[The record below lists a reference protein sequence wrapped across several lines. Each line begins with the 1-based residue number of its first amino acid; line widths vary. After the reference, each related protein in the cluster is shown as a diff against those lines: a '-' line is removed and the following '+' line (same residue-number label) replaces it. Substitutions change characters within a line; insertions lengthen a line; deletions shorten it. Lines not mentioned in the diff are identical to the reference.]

1 MSDNILLIEPNYKAK
16 YPPLGLMKIAT
27 FHKKD
32 NPQFFKGTKQEYIAR
47 FGEEIKWDRIYISTV
62 FTFHYNKTI
71 ETLNFALNHA
81 KPGNIFLGGV
91 ATTLLNE
98 YDDFAK
104 KHKINVIKGL
114 LNKENENG
122 IGLAGDHKI
131 DEMIPDYSML
141 EQIDYQYPTYDSYIG
156 YSTRGCV
163 NNCDFCAVPKLEGEL
178 KPYKKGHLVGYV
190 NKLKKAHGVKK
201 HLLLLDNNITA
212 CEFDTF
218 DSIIK
223 DIETLGFGKGSKFT
237 NKDKPEMRK
246 NLEKMRK
253 PRIEYQAKY
262 LGFKGKATMPE
273 LIEYIVNKQHRRHR
287 HVDFNQGLE
296 ARKLVENEM
305 KMKRLGDIAIRPS
318 RIAFDHINLEDTYV
332 KAVKLAAKYDIK
344 VISNYLLFN
353 HNDKPEDLLNRI
365 MINIE
370 LNERFAKQKKKGKPS
385 QIFSFPM
392 KYMPLN
398 QTHRQHVGKHWTKK
412 ELRAIQTILIAT
424 HGVVGPKRE
433 YNQRAFCDIH
443 KEDTQSR
450 KVDDEELMEGFKT
463 LIWMPEKYIIHRV
476 ANEEKD
482 TAKWKKQYHK
492 LSDEN
497 RELLHSIIEKNMF
510 DAFEYNKLKPK
521 HPVRKIIDDH
531 YEVLKKRMAHQIR
544 RGYNTNLE
552 KNIKIVG

>member
-1 MSDNILLIEPNYKAK
+1 MSGKILLIEPNYKAK

-27 FHKKD
+27 FHNKD

-47 FGEEIKWDRIYISTV
+47 FGEEMKWDRIYISTV
-62 FTFHYNKTI
+62 FTFQYNKTI
-71 ETLNFALNHA
+71 ETLKFALNHA
-81 KPGNIFLGGV
+81 KPENIFLGGV
-91 ATTLLNE
+91 ATTLLKE

-104 KHKINVIKGL
+104 KHKINVVKGL
-114 LNKENENG
+114 LNKDNDNG

-131 DEMIPDYSML
+131 DEMIPDYSIL
-141 EQIDYQYPTYDSYIG
+141 EQIYYQYPTYDAYIA

-163 NNCDFCAVPKLEGEL
+163 NKCDFCAVPKLEGEL
-178 KPYKKGHLVGYV
+178 KPYKEGYLVDYV
-190 NKLKKAHGVKK
+190 KELKKAHGVKK
-201 HLLLLDNNITA
+201 DLLLLDNNITA
-212 CEFDTF
+212 CDFDVF
-218 DSIIK
+218 DPIIK

-246 NLEKMRK
+246 YLKKMKKNRVL
-253 PRIEYQAKY
+253 YQAKY
-262 LGFKGKATMPE
+262 LGFKGKAKKAD
-273 LIEYIVNKQHRRHR
+273 LVEYIVEKQHRRHR

-296 ARKLVENEM
+296 AKKLVENEL

-318 RIAFDHINLEDTYV
+318 RIAFDHINLKNTYV
-332 KAVKLAAKYDIK
+332 DAVKLADKYDIK

-370 LNERFAKQKKKGKPS
+370 LNEEFAKQKNKGKPS

-412 ELRAIQTILIAT
+412 ELRAIQAILIAT

-433 YNQRAFCDIH
+433 FNQRAFCDIL
-443 KEDTQSR
+443 KEVTQSR
-450 KVDDEELMEGFKT
+450 KVELEELMEGFKT
-463 LIWMPEKYIIHRV
+463 LLWMPENYIIHRV
-476 ANEEKD
+476 DNENKG
-482 TAKWKKQYHK
+482 TAKWKKQYHG

-497 RELLHSIIEKNMF
+497 RKLLHSIIGNNMI
-510 DAFEYNKLKPK
+510 DAFEYNRLKPK
-521 HPVRKIIDDH
+521 HPVKKIIDKH
-531 YEVLKKRMAHQIR
+531 YEVLIKRKNYQIR
-544 RGYNTNLE
+544 RGYNASLE
-552 KNIKIVG
+552 KYY